1 MTPPP
6 LPPSSR
12 SLVLLATIAQVL
24 QSERSLALRL
34 HDTFTLLHTELRY
47 RDARLTCWLQSAQPG
62 TLRQQFYS
70 PDGWARPWDEGQT
83 RQIALEGRIVRHRLP
98 SLVSAVSERRM
109 PTTAGIYLGAPIF
122 WGSRLWGVLE
132 LRADHETDLN
142 ETDQELIKAL
152 LPLFAAAI
160 AGEGERQYRA
170 SEPSRQLL
178 ALPESRLRR
187 EQLLVSFSQE
197 LEEPLTLHP
206 LLNLLLRWA
215 LECTGA
221 EAGAACIVD
230 HQRSEL
236 VLQAYSGFEPDP
248 PEHDTQGNPRLRWSW
263 DTGLAGRSARSG
275 RALLLRDV
283 SQEPDLRMPAEYVRS
298 ELAAPISA
306 EGKVLAVLVLD
317 SPRSAAFSESE
328 LAFVNMLCE
337 RASSAL
343 RRALQ
348 YQEIVETNTQ
358 LGQVFG
364 SLPIGLAL
372 LDVHGRVLRANP
384 AWTTVWGLP
393 EQRMRKLFHVPLDLI
408 EELLPRMVE
417 PLKLTEFCNRDQTN
431 PDEVQTVMLR
441 LNNPMVELQLRSV
454 PTLDSLGRIT
464 GRLWAVSDVT
474 REREVE
480 RLKDEFVSI
489 VSHELRTPLTSI
501 LGYTELLLAREFPR
515 DEQRQFI
522 DIVYKQS
529 EHLSQLVEDM
539 LDISRLDAGR
549 LTLNRWAVN
558 LRRVVTE
565 LTNQLNAEL
574 DEKRHRLLIRIEDY
588 LPPVHA
594 DRDKVRQIL
603 FNLLTNAI
611 KYSPEGGEIEL
622 TIVKADS
629 QRGSGLLKGPVM
641 RLPEPHPPGN
651 WLLISVRDQGLG
663 IAPED
668 QPRIWNRFFRV
679 DNTNTRRIGGT
690 GLGLSITKA
699 LVELHG
705 GLIWLESELGQGSV
719 FAFTLPIVSEN
730 QVPALPGH

>member
-1 MTPPP
+1 
-6 LPPSSR
+6 
-12 SLVLLATIAQVL
+12 L

-34 HDTFTLLHTELRY
+34 HDTFTLLHTELHY

-70 PDGWARPWDEGQT
+70 PDAWARLWDEGRT
-83 RQIALEGRIVRHRLP
+83 RQIALEGRMVRYRLP
-98 SLVSAVSERRM
+98 PLAAITGDHRVPA
-109 PTTAGIYLGAPIF
+109 PAGAYLGAPIF

-132 LRADHETDLN
+132 LRADHETDLG
-142 ETDQELIKAL
+142 EADQELIRAL

-160 AGEGERQYRA
+160 AGEGERQYLA

-187 EQLLVSFSQE
+187 EQLLASFSQE
-197 LEEPLTLHP
+197 LEEPLMLHP

-221 EAGAACIVD
+221 EAGAACMVD
-230 HQRSEL
+230 HQRGEL
-236 VLQAYSGFEPDP
+236 ILQAYSGFQPDP

-263 DTGLAGRSARSG
+263 DTGLVGRSARSG

-283 SQEPDLRMPAEYVRS
+283 SQEPDLRMPTEYVRS
-298 ELAAPISA
+298 ELAVPISA
-306 EGKVLAVLVLD
+306 DGRVLAVLVLD

-343 RRALQ
+343 RRALR
-348 YQEIVETNTQ
+348 YQETIETNTQ

-372 LDVHGRVLRANP
+372 LDEHGRVLRANP
-384 AWTTVWGLP
+384 AWTSVWGLS
-393 EQRMRKLFHVPLDLI
+393 EQHMRKLFHVPLDLI
-408 EELLPRMVE
+408 EELLPRMAE
-417 PLKLTEFCNRDQTN
+417 PLKLTEFCSRDQNN
-431 PDEVQTVMLR
+431 PDAVQTVMLR

-515 DEQRQFI
+515 AEQRQFI
-522 DIVYKQS
+522 DIVYKQAG
-529 EHLSQLVEDM
+529 HLSQLVEDM

-549 LTLNRWAVN
+549 VKLNRWAVK
-558 LRRVVTE
+558 LRHVVTE
-565 LTNQLNAEL
+565 LTNQLNAAL
-574 DEKRHRLLIRIEDY
+574 DEKRHRLLIRIDEP
-588 LPPVHA
+588 LPLVYA

-611 KYSPEGGEIEL
+611 KYSPDGGEIEL
-622 TIVKADS
+622 AIVKAAPQAGRAALRRRAS
-629 QRGSGLLKGPVM
+629 
-641 RLPEPHPPGN
+641 RLPEQHPSGN

-668 QPRIWNRFFRV
+668 QQRIWERFYRV

-690 GLGLSITKA
+690 GLGLSITQA
-699 LVELHG
+699 LVKLHG
-705 GLIWLESELGQGSV
+705 GQIWVESDLGRGSV
-719 FAFTLPIVSEN
+719 FSFTLPIVSEN
-730 QVPALPGH
+730 QVPALPGG